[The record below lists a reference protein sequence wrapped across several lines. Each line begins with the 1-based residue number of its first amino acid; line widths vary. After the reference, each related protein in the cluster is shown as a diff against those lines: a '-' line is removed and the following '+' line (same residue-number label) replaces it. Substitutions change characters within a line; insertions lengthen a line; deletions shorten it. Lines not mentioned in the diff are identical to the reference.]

1 MKLVLI
7 SIFGIH
13 LFIAFYS
20 TLVNNYVLYIS
31 KELGLPNLIIEFNL
45 LFLASALVFTPILFY
60 LKNIIGKKRIIVLS
74 LINFL
79 GAIAILFY
87 GIYTNDP
94 NVLLIGGILEGITF
108 SVLFPLLNS
117 VIAKIDGKNLG
128 KNLGNIDIIWI
139 LIAVFIPIII
149 IYISMEL
156 FILITAIHII
166 SILGVILI
174 FLNRFDEEA
183 LKAYKINKLELRN
196 LFLFVIILLSLI
208 YGIVNLQPI
217 FIILA
222 AMIYLIVY
230 LDRFRWEN
238 ITILKSDRKTIL
250 FTLLFISILILYIPI
265 NLFGWILMTQLN
277 VSIDIVLLIIS
288 INTLISAIAIRLAS
302 KWLDEKDYHRLV
314 GTGIFIMLVGG
325 FIGLAGLYILS
336 LILLSFGINI
346 IGPVFIRKL
355 LLDVQDDAVRDK
367 NSTDYMFILRLG
379 TILSMKFGYI
389 IVEYLGLWNMTI
401 ILIVTTIVYYL
412 IVKYKLFPTMN
423 VGSVTISWKI

>member
-7 SIFGIH
+7 AIFGIH

-79 GAIAILFY
+79 VAIAILFY

-94 NVLLIGGILEGITF
+94 NILLIGGVLEGITF

-117 VIAKIDGKNLG
+117 VMAKIDGKNLG

-139 LIAVFIPIII
+139 LIAVFIPIAI
-149 IYISMEL
+149 IYISIDL
-156 FILITAIHII
+156 FIVITAINII

-174 FLNRFDEEA
+174 VMNKFDEEA
-183 LKAYKINKLELRN
+183 LKAYRISKLELRN
-196 LFLFVIILLSLI
+196 LFLFVITLLSLI
-208 YGIVNLQPI
+208 YGVLNLQPI
-217 FIILA
+217 FILLA
-222 AMIYLIVY
+222 AVIYVIIY

-238 ITILKSDRKTIL
+238 LIILKSNRKAIL
-250 FTLLFISILILYIPI
+250 FTLLFINVLILYIPI
-265 NLFGWILMTQLN
+265 NLFGWILLTQLN
-277 VSIDIVLLIIS
+277 IDSDHILLLIS
-288 INTLISAIAIRLAS
+288 INTLISAIAIKLAS
-302 KWLDEKDYHRLV
+302 KWLDDKDYHRLV
-314 GTGIFIMLVGG
+314 GTGVFIMLLGG
-325 FIGLAGLYILS
+325 FIGLAGLYIIS
-336 LILLSFGINI
+336 IILLSFGLNM

-367 NSTDYMFILRLG
+367 NSTDYMFVLRLG

-389 IVEYLGLWNMTI
+389 MVEYLGLWNMTI
-401 ILIVTTIVYYL
+401 ILIITTIIYYL
-412 IVKYKLFPTMN
+412 IIKYKLFPTIN
-423 VGSVTISWKI
+423 VLSVTIS